1 MRGSVVR
8 ARMPCWPNMV
18 VTAKGATEFAKG
30 ASKAWLANQALTTQ
44 GTLRTVE
51 RAFTAVPV
59 RMLASPGR

>member
-1 MRGSVVR
+1 
-8 ARMPCWPNMV
+8 MV